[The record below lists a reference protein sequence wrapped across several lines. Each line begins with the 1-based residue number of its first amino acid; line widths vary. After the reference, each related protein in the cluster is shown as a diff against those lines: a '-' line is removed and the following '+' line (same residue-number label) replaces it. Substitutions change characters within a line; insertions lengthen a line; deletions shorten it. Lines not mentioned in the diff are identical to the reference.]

1 MAEKGFKRK
10 LTAIL
15 SADVEG
21 YSRLMGEDEEATVRT
36 LTAYRE
42 VLYTLIQQHNGQV
55 LDSPGDNLLADFVSV
70 VDAVQCAVAVQ
81 KEFKARNNELPEN
94 RRMQFRIGINLGDVI
109 QEKGRIYGDGVNIAA
124 RLESLAE
131 PGGIC
136 ISKTAFDHIE
146 SKLPYGYDFIG
157 DQTVKNIAKPV
168 GAYRVLMDP
177 RVTVSGKPVDKK
189 PAAIRRTPILVGAGA
204 MIVLAIAVGIW
215 QFYMRRPTV
224 EPASVAKM
232 AFPLPDKPSIAVLP
246 FDNLS
251 GDPEQEYFS
260 DGITDDLITDLSK
273 ISGLF
278 VVARNSSFLYKG
290 QSVKIQK
297 VAEDLGIRYVLE
309 GSVRKAGDKIRINA
323 QLIDAIT
330 GGHLWAERYDRD
342 YKDIFRLQDEVIER
356 IVFALSVKLTQKE
369 KEQLARKYTENLEA
383 YDYYLSGAQAL
394 YSYSVKGLAKARSM
408 FQKAIDL
415 DPKFAQAY
423 AAHAMASSYIFR
435 YSPTVRIE
443 DDRIQAFEFATKALA
458 LDSSLPMAHTVL
470 AGIHIIYRR
479 FDEAITSADK
489 AVDLDPNNADSHVM
503 RAHVLTHIG
512 RHEESQKALNTA
524 FRLNPN
530 PPPYYYFELGLVQ
543 FNLKQYAEAIKSIK
557 KSGDIIPDWL
567 RSRVLAPSYAYLGRL
582 DEARAEL
589 KKIVKV
595 AWNFKLRYVSHPY
608 VSYRKLEED
617 DKHWYE
623 GFRRA
628 GLQDPPDNYRRSM
641 DDIVENMLSGKE
653 IKDLAVGRTWS
664 GFNPGGGDQWWISF
678 TNDGKLPTRG
688 AWGIESG
695 SYRIEEFRICWKWQ
709 EPLPRQDGCGFV
721 YPNPKGTVEEKNQY
735 EWVTRYFV
743 HPFSIEE

>member
-1 MAEKGFKRK
+1 
-10 LTAIL
+10 
-15 SADVEG
+15 
-21 YSRLMGEDEEATVRT
+21 
-36 LTAYRE
+36 
-42 VLYTLIQQHNGQV
+42 
-55 LDSPGDNLLADFVSV
+55 
-70 VDAVQCAVAVQ
+70 
-81 KEFKARNNELPEN
+81 
-94 RRMQFRIGINLGDVI
+94 
-109 QEKGRIYGDGVNIAA
+109 
-124 RLESLAE
+124 
-131 PGGIC
+131 
-136 ISKTAFDHIE
+136 
-146 SKLPYGYDFIG
+146 
-157 DQTVKNIAKPV
+157 
-168 GAYRVLMDP
+168 
-177 RVTVSGKPVDKK
+177 
-189 PAAIRRTPILVGAGA
+189 
-204 MIVLAIAVGIW
+204 
-215 QFYMRRPTV
+215 
-224 EPASVAKM
+224 
-232 AFPLPDKPSIAVLP
+232 
-246 FDNLS
+246 
-251 GDPEQEYFS
+251 
-260 DGITDDLITDLSK
+260 
-273 ISGLF
+273 
-278 VVARNSSFLYKG
+278 
-290 QSVKIQK
+290 
-297 VAEDLGIRYVLE
+297 
-309 GSVRKAGDKIRINA
+309 
-323 QLIDAIT
+323 
-330 GGHLWAERYDRD
+330 
-342 YKDIFRLQDEVIER
+342 LQDEVIER